1 MIKQVK
7 TKDMDLED
15 LSKQGE
21 YSAIENL
28 KRVVKDLDELYG
40 RGFSEKHTELVGKLV
55 LAAAVD
61 YSGTLL
67 HQDIEKL
74 NERLSDLI
82 SDNE

>member
-1 MIKQVK
+1 M
-7 TKDMDLED
+7 
-15 LSKQGE
+15 
-21 YSAIENL
+21 
-28 KRVVKDLDELYG
+28 YG
-40 RGFSEKHTELVGKLV
+40 PGFSEKHLDLVGNLV

-82 SDNE
+82 IENE

>member
-1 MIKQVK
+1 
-7 TKDMDLED
+7 MDLEN

-40 RGFSEKHTELVGKLV
+40 HGFSEKHPELVGNLV

-82 SDNE
+82 IDNE

>member
-1 MIKQVK
+1 
-7 TKDMDLED
+7 MDLEE
-15 LSKQGE
+15 LSKHGE

-28 KRVVKDLDELYG
+28 NRVVKDLNEMYG
-40 RGFSEKHTELVGKLV
+40 EGFAEKHLDLVGNLV

-74 NERLSDLI
+74 NERLTDLI
-82 SDNE
+82 IANE

>member
-1 MIKQVK
+1 
-7 TKDMDLED
+7 MDLEN

-28 KRVVKDLDELYG
+28 KRVVKDLDEMYG
-40 RGFSEKHTELVGKLV
+40 PGFSEKHLDLVGNLV

-67 HQDIEKL
+67 HDDLEKM

-82 SDNE
+82 IENE